1 MNNFL
6 IKDNE
11 VYLIDTKLEK
21 NKYGNFGKSFEFMY
35 LEESC
40 PKKID
45 FDKDNIYFKGAK
57 MLRGYLTLLSK
68 FKMKLKS
75 IRRRKK

>member
-1 MNNFL
+1 
-6 IKDNE
+6 
-11 VYLIDTKLEK
+11 
-21 NKYGNFGKSFEFMY
+21 MY

-40 PKKID
+40 PEEID
-45 FDKDNIYFKGAK
+45 FDKDNIYFEGAR

-68 FKMKLKS
+68 IKIKLKN